1 MTREPS
7 FVLASGGSAV
17 IAEGVH
23 TAFPKLAEARAALAS
38 HSAPIILGA
47 LPFDMSK
54 PAALIRPQAIQ
65 FLDALPDWPLRGRA
79 EALLQ
84 RLQALNL
91 DDTTPRA
98 ALDLLADLQRMAATD
113 DVPST

>member
-23 TAFPKLAEARAALAS
+23 TAFPRVAEARAALAS

-54 PAALIRPQAIQ
+54 PAALIRPQAVQ
-65 FLDALPDWPLRGRA
+65 FLDALP
-79 EALLQ
+79 
-84 RLQALNL
+84 
-91 DDTTPRA
+91 
-98 ALDLLADLQRMAATD
+98 
-113 DVPST
+113 